1 MDCSQKVVE
10 GQPQLTNTSY
20 LRYQRFNTNQFNGL
34 PAIQGSLHICLM
46 QIPLQLTFN
55 RRGKVQECKLQ
66 LFEAAIIKHQP
77 AWAQVRNCFISLYFS
92 HSANGT
98 GEDKDRALISFG
110 QILLYIIG
118 FGFGH
123 LIRFSKFW
131 FGITA

>member
-46 QIPLQLTFN
+46 QIPLQLTFI

-77 AWAQVRNCFISLYFS
+77 ELGPRSEIVSSLFISPTPQMVL
-92 HSANGT
+92 GRIRT
-98 GEDKDRALISFG
+98 G
-110 QILLYIIG
+110 
-118 FGFGH
+118 H
-123 LIRFSKFW
+123 
-131 FGITA
+131 